1 MILADYHMHSSN
13 SGDSETPME
22 EMILSS
28 IDKGLQEI
36 CFTEHMDMDFPLLP
50 GLPPDPFLLDV
61 EAYKK
66 ELTYYKDKYAD
77 KIKIKFGIEIG
88 MQRQVAR
95 DNSDL
100 VRFGDFDFVIASLHL
115 LDHNDPYYGEFW
127 SGKKV
132 SDVLTHYFEET
143 LENIKLFPDFDVLGH
158 LDYIARYVPE
168 GDHTYSY
175 ERFKDIID
183 EILKYLADHDKG
195 LDLNSKALKS
205 FSYGNSNPSPEAI
218 ARFHEL
224 GGRIIT
230 FGSDAHTPEGVA
242 SAFDQMREIALKAG
256 FTEYYTFEK
265 RVPTPHS
272 L

>member
-1 MILADYHMHSSN
+1 MITADYHMHSSN

-50 GLPPDPFLLDV
+50 GLPPDPFLLDM
-61 EAYKK
+61 EAYKR
-66 ELTYYKDKYAD
+66 ELTYYKKKYAD
-77 KIKIKFGIEIG
+77 KITIRFGIEIG
-88 MQRQVAR
+88 MQRQVAKE
-95 DNSDL
+95 NSAL
-100 VRFGDFDFVIASLHL
+100 TKAHDFDFIIASQHL

-175 ERFKDIID
+175 ERFNDIID

-256 FTEYYTFEK
+256 FSEYYTFEK

>member
-1 MILADYHMHSSN
+1 MITADYHMHSSN

-28 IDKGLQEI
+28 IEKGLEEI

-66 ELTYYKDKYAD
+66 ELTYYKEKYAD

-88 MQRQVAR
+88 MQIQVAR

-100 VRFGDFDFVIASLHL
+100 VRSGDFDFVIASLHL

-143 LENIKLFPDFDVLGH
+143 LENIRLFPDFDVLGH

-183 EILKYLADHDKG
+183 EILKYLADHGKG